1 MDHLVLLVIVLSNAD
16 VKPISKGLGVVAAMT
31 SFLAFPPVNLANVI
45 LMDRSTL
52 AALQMGDVLVTLDT
66 LE

>member
-1 MDHLVLLVIVLSNAD
+1 MDQLVLLVMMLSNAD

-31 SFLAFPPVNLANVI
+31 ILMVFPPVNRANAI
-45 LMDRSTL
+45 LMDRLTL
-52 AALQMGDVLVTLDT
+52 AVPQMGDVHVMLDT